1 MTPAAPPPNP
11 LTRMRGEASYRVGAR
26 GPGWQL
32 GRVTEPRRVGCGGDG
47 GDGEGRGRG
56 RERPEADGRPQ
67 GQRRSVGTVPQDGA
81 RHRPSARDALALANT
96 EPTQTPPVCGETG
109 GYGISGAEGPRLHAS
124 SSRGGRH
131 ADGAKGNR
139 RGDLSARGRHR
150 PSARLEE
157 GERASSSVSAR
168 REHGRD
174 GSASGPLSKQE
185 RRRLGQR
192 LRNTGGT
199 SGGGLARLPRR
210 TRVARGHGTCRRGRL
225 PAGPG
230 SAHRGRPRGA
240 RSRGS
245 RRGPAGRAR
254 AAQAGRL
261 HGATRRPE
269 AGPGPG
275 PGSAGAERWWR
286 SAPRGVGA
294 GRGVVSKVAVL
305 VCARP
310 RDGHGTGVREASRPE
325 QGE

>member
-1 MTPAAPPPNP
+1 
-11 LTRMRGEASYRVGAR
+11 MRGEASYRVGAR
-26 GPGWQL
+26 GPGSQL
-32 GRVTEPRRVGCGGDG
+32 GRVTEPCRVGCGGDG
-47 GDGEGRGRG
+47 GDGEGWGRG

-96 EPTQTPPVCGETG
+96 ELTQTHPL
-109 GYGISGAEGPRLHAS
+109 SEGRREATA
-124 SSRGGRH
+124 SRGQRDH
-131 ADGAKGNR
+131 VPTPAAQEEGATRTRPKATGEGICQPEIVTVRPLGSR
-139 RGDLSARGRHR
+139 RVSALR
-150 PSARLEE
+150 PS
-157 GERASSSVSAR
+157 S
-168 REHGRD
+168 
-174 GSASGPLSKQE
+174 
-185 RRRLGQR
+185 
-192 LRNTGGT
+192 LRTANTGGT
-199 SGGGLARLPRR
+199 AARPGRFQS
-210 TRVARGHGTCRRGRL
+210 RRGGVSARDSAIPGGHQAGAL
-225 PAGPG
+225 QGCRGEPGWPADMELAGAGGCRPGRGPH
-230 SAHRGRPRGA
+230 ARGRPRGT

-254 AAQAGRL
+254 VAQAGRL
-261 HGATRRPE
+261 HGTTRRPE